1 MIQIRAILKNPAT
14 GWSIALLAVG
24 FAVWMLIRSL
34 TAASPYDPART
45 TQEVTIRFTDT
56 GEEVKMSRG
65 RFEKELRG
73 SGRELKLEEGI
84 MNPKTGKPTGFL
96 VAADE
101 WKETV
106 DRLNLERSDA
116 QAASPWGNTTNAA
129 PKKP

>member
-1 MIQIRAILKNPAT
+1 MNQVRAILRNPAI
-14 GWSIALLAVG
+14 GWAIALLAVG

-34 TAASPYDPART
+34 TSSSPYDPART

-56 GEEVKMSRG
+56 GDELTMSRG

-73 SGRELKLEEGI
+73 SGRELKLDEGI
-84 MNPKTGKPTGFL
+84 INPKTGKPTGFL

-106 DRLNLERSDA
+106 ARLNLERSEA
-116 QAASPWGNTTNAA
+116 QGASPWGNTPATP